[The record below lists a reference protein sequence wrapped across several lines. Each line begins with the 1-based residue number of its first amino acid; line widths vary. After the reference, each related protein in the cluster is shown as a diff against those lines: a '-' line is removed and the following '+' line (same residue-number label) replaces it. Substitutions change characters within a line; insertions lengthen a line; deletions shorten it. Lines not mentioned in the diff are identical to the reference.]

1 MTSGAMSSAQYPIF
15 CRRELESLGGVRKRL
30 YPKVKRVLDSAT
42 AALLLVVL
50 SPLIASVALVALV
63 SQSRPV
69 FFVQTRPGLSGKPF
83 RLYKF
88 RTMRPEVGG
97 ADVFDESVRITAL
110 GRAFRKLSL
119 DELPQLWNVVRG
131 DMSVVG
137 PRPLLMGYLEL
148 YSLRQSTR
156 HHVRPGLTGLAQV
169 KGRNSLTWDD
179 RLELDAQYV
188 ETFSLGL
195 DLSIVLKSIL
205 VVFLGR
211 GVSPDG
217 AELMAEFRGSAA
229 APGTRAQGRPGG

>member
-1 MTSGAMSSAQYPIF
+1 M
-15 CRRELESLGGVRKRL
+15 
-30 YPKVKRVLDSAT
+30 LDSAT
-42 AALLLVVL
+42 ASLLLVLL
-50 SPLIASVALVALV
+50 SPLIAGVALAALV
-63 SQSRPV
+63 SHGRPV
-69 FFVQTRPGLSGKPF
+69 FFVQTRAGLLGKPF

-88 RTMRPEVGG
+88 RTMGPQLGG
-97 ADVFDESVRITAL
+97 TEAFDESARITTL
-110 GRAFRKLSL
+110 GRALRKLSL

-131 DMSVVG
+131 EMSVVG